1 MTDLKPG
8 AASAEPSR
16 LPGTDRLH
24 GLDTLRG
31 IALLLGLVVHASL
44 AFLPGGEHFWVVA
57 DPNPSAL
64 LGLAFYVPHMFRMI
78 LFFLIA
84 GFFGR
89 LACERLGMKAF
100 ARDRF
105 RRIFLVLLAFWPIVF
120 TGIVVAIIIIAVH
133 ANGGTLPPEPSDGP
147 AFTSSDFPLTHL
159 WFLYV
164 LTLCYAAMLAG
175 RWLLAA
181 LDRQARLSYLADQFV
196 RLFTKPIGPALLAL
210 PLATALALTA
220 HWLIWFGIPTP
231 DTSFYP
237 NLAAC
242 TAYGSAF
249 IIGWWLH
256 RQQALLVRWTRHW
269 LLHFAVALA
278 ATVTCLSL
286 VGLTPSATPASPGML
301 TWSYAYF
308 YALGAWSW
316 TAALTGLALRF
327 LDRPSTAR
335 RYLADA
341 SYWIYLMHLPLVM
354 ILQAYAI
361 RLPGPA
367 ALKFAAIVALTLLL
381 LLGCY
386 RLFVRRTALGAFING
401 RRRN

>member
-1 MTDLKPG
+1 MPDIQPG
-8 AASAEPSR
+8 AASAGPF
-16 LPGTDRLH
+16 RLH
-24 GLDTLRG
+24 GLDALRG

-44 AFLPGGEHFWVVA
+44 AFLPGSQYLWIAA

-89 LACERLGMKAF
+89 LACERLGTKAF

-105 RRIFLVLLAFWPIVF
+105 RRIALVLLAFWPIVF
-120 TGIVVAIIIIAVH
+120 AGIIVAIVIIAMH
-133 ANGGTLPPEPSDGP
+133 ANGGTLPPEPSEGP
-147 AFTSSDFPLTHL
+147 AFTPDDFPLTHL

-175 RWLLAA
+175 RWLLMVA
-181 LDRQARLSYLADQFV
+181 DGARHLERLAD
-196 RLFTKPIGPALLAL
+196 RLVNVLATPIGPALLAL
-210 PLATALALTA
+210 PLAAALAMTPR
-220 HWLIWFGIPTP
+220 WLIWFGIPTP
-231 DTSFYP
+231 DMSLYP

-242 TAYGSAF
+242 TAFGSAF
-249 IIGWWLH
+249 TFGWWLH
-256 RQQALLVRWTRHW
+256 RRQALLTRWMRHW
-269 LLHFAVALA
+269 PWHLGIALGATA
-278 ATVTCLSL
+278 ACLSI
-286 VGLTPSATPASPGML
+286 VGIAPSVARGAPGME
-301 TWSYAYF
+301 TWAYALL
-308 YALGAWSW
+308 YALGGWSW
-316 TAALTGLALRF
+316 TAALAGLALRF
-327 LDRPSTAR
+327 LDRPSPIR

-341 SYWIYLMHLPLVM
+341 SYWVYIMHLPLVM

-367 ALKFAAIVALTLLL
+367 AFKFAAIVALTLLI

-386 RLFVRRTALGAFING
+386 RLFVRRTWLGAFING
-401 RRRN
+401 RRRD